1 MTTGRRNAIITGAAS
16 GLGRALALR
25 LAREGWNIAICD
37 LNDAASQETLAL
49 VRQAGGDGHIEH
61 LDVSKIDEW
70 TALHDRLKSSWQQL
84 DLLVN
89 NAGVAGAGEVGQFTL
104 ENWHWIIN
112 INLWNGIYG
121 CHTFVDWLKAN
132 PRGAYIINT
141 ASMAGMASA
150 PGMAGY
156 NVSKAGMVSLSETL
170 YAELL
175 PHNVGVSV
183 ICPTFFATN
192 LLKEGRFHTADWK
205 KLAEKAF
212 TTSKM
217 TAEHVAEAA
226 YRAMQRKQLYVVEPA
241 SARFQWRYKR
251 LLPQKFLNMVARMI
265 GRRPKPATATVSG
278 VNPERPLETVSK

>member
-1 MTTGRRNAIITGAAS
+1 MTQPRRNAIITGAAS

-25 LAREGWNIAICD
+25 LACDGWNIAICD
-37 LNDAASQETLAL
+37 INDAGSQETLAL
-49 VRQAGGDGHIEH
+49 VRAAGGDGQVEH
-61 LDVSKIDEW
+61 LNVTSIDEW
-70 TALHDRLKSSWQQL
+70 TALKDRLQAKWQHL

-104 ENWHWIIN
+104 ENWQWILN

-132 PRGAYIINT
+132 PKGSHIINT

-175 PHNVGVSV
+175 PHKVGVSV

-192 LLKEGRFHTADWK
+192 LLKEGRFHTPDWK
-205 KLAEKAF
+205 RLAEKAF
-212 TTSKM
+212 TEAKL
-217 TAEHVAEAA
+217 TADKVADSAV
-226 YRAMQRKQLYVVEPA
+226 RAMYRKQLYVVEPA

-251 LLPQKFLNMVARMI
+251 FFPQKFLNMVAKMM
-265 GRRPKPATATVSG
+265 GRRPQHPPGGGTAVA
-278 VNPERPLETVSK
+278 PRPLETAAK

>member
-1 MTTGRRNAIITGAAS
+1 MDSGRRNAIITGAAS

-25 LAREGWNIAICD
+25 LARDGWNIALCD
-37 LNDAASQETLAL
+37 INDQGSQETLAL
-49 VRQAGGDGHIEH
+49 VRAAGGDGQVEH
-61 LDVSKIDEW
+61 LDVCQIEQW
-70 TALHDRLKSSWQQL
+70 TELRDRMRGTWQRL

-89 NAGVAGAGEVGQFTL
+89 NAGVAGAGEVGEFSL
-104 ENWHWIIN
+104 DNWRWIID

-132 PRGAYIINT
+132 PNGAHIINT

-175 PHNVGVSV
+175 PHNVGVTV
-183 ICPTFFATN
+183 ICPTFFPTN
-192 LLKEGRFHTADWK
+192 LLKEGRFHTPDWK

-212 TTSKM
+212 AESKF
-217 TAEHVAEAA
+217 TAEFVADRAV
-226 YRAMQRKQLYVVEPA
+226 RAMQRKQLYVVEPG
-241 SARFQWRYKR
+241 SARFHWRYKR
-251 LLPQKFLNMVARMI
+251 LMPQRFLNLVARMI
-265 GRRPKPATATVSG
+265 NRRPKQPGQAADKEARQPV
-278 VNPERPLETVSK
+278 ETPVR